1 MVHLVPHRL
10 QLTRERFLNF
20 RTLQNHCI
28 YLDTKS
34 TTHILELTGEPLVL
48 LCELGDQQTLL
59 LLRRPLRRLSLVE
72 QGTQALH
79 VKNLHA
85 VKDMLSHHCD
95 FAASCNIS

>member
-20 RTLQNHCI
+20 RTLQNRCI

-34 TTHILELTGEPLVL
+34 TTHILELAGEPLVL
-48 LCELGDQQTLL
+48 LGELGDQQALL
-59 LLRRPLRRLSLVE
+59 LLRRPLRRLSLVQ

-79 VKNLHA
+79 VKSLY
-85 VKDMLSHHCD
+85 VVQDLFDETVVSS
-95 FAASCNIS
+95 F